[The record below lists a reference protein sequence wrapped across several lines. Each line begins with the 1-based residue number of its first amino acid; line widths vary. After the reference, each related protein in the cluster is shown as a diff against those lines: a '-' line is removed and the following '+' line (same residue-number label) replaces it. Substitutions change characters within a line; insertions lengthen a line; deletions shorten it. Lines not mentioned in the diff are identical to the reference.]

1 MAEIDKHVVRVYIQ
15 ARFKGTTNGGIR
27 STVIIGPTERLSS
40 PETFV
45 APLIRERGDGPMAS
59 LINRL
64 RMQTLRGQIE
74 ASRLESVAL
83 ADKFDSAPTQAEKAR
98 IARQI
103 ERALKQT
110 HALQHVLESMER
122 KERESASKS

>member
-1 MAEIDKHVVRVYIQ
+1 
-15 ARFKGTTNGGIR
+15 
-27 STVIIGPTERLSS
+27 
-40 PETFV
+40 
-45 APLIRERGDGPMAS
+45 MAS

-64 RMQTLRGQIE
+64 RMQTLKGQIE

-83 ADKFDSAPTQAEKAR
+83 ADQFESAPTQAEKAR

-110 HALQHVLESMER
+110 HAMQHMLEMLER
-122 KERESASKS
+122 KEREAASSS